1 MTKIVLVGTGMLGR
15 QMLPVLQSL
24 PEFELVAICGTE
36 NSEETVRQLQEEYQI
51 PKAYMN
57 YSRML
62 KDKHLGADVIY
73 LAVPN
78 HLHYLMAKEAIERG
92 YHVFVEKP
100 FILSYENAKELVQM
114 ARDKRLLVLEAISNQ
129 YVPMFKKLQD
139 ALPMVGTI
147 RQVNMNFSQ
156 YSSRFD
162 RFLEGE
168 YVRVFDPE
176 IGGGALMDINIYN
189 LHLAVGLFGYPSDGT
204 YFANVM
210 KDVDTSG
217 TVVLRYPDF
226 ICTCI
231 GAKDAQGPSELVIEG
246 TAGYLKV
253 EAPANHLQAPLE
265 FYDNR
270 TKEVKI
276 LYRPDMEIHR
286 MVYEFKELDRILT
299 EKDWEAC
306 RIRQKESLRVCK
318 LAEQLLNGDWN
329 ERFRI

>member
-15 QMLPVLQSL
+15 QMLPVLDEL
-24 PEFELVAICGTE
+24 EEFEIVAICGTE
-36 NSEETVRQLQEEYQI
+36 NSEDVILQLQEEYHI
-51 PKAYMN
+51 PKAYTN
-57 YSRML
+57 YSKML

-78 HLHYLMAKEAIERG
+78 HLHFLMAKEAIERG

-100 FILSYENAKELVQM
+100 FVLSYENAKELVQM
-114 ARDKRLLVLEAISNQ
+114 ARDRHLLVLEAISNQ
-129 YVPMFKKLQD
+129 YLPMFKKIRD

-147 RQVNMNFSQ
+147 RHVNINFSQ

-162 RFLEGE
+162 KFMAGE

-189 LHLAVGLFGYPSDGT
+189 LHLAVGLFGFPSDGI
-204 YFANVM
+204 YFSNM
-210 KDVDTSG
+210 IKDVDTSG
-217 TVVLRYPDF
+217 TAVLRYPDF

-231 GAKDAQGPSELVIEG
+231 GAKDAQGPSDFVIEG

-253 EAPANHLQAPLE
+253 GAPANHLQAPLE
-265 FYDNR
+265 FYDNA

-276 LYRPDMEIHR
+276 LFQPDMEIHR
-286 MVYEFKELDRILT
+286 MVYEFKELDRILA
-299 EKDWEAC
+299 ESDWETC

-318 LAEQLLNGDWN
+318 LAERLLNGEWN